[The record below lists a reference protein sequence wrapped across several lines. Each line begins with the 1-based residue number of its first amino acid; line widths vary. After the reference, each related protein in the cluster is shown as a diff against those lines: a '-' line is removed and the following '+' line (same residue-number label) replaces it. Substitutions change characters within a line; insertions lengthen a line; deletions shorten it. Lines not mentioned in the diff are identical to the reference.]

1 LSTIQTQ
8 KTPTAASEGEELPKE
23 KKKKKSLEE
32 RQQRLKRLI
41 EYREKEKL
49 HAKESGEQLRRC

>member
-1 LSTIQTQ
+1 
-8 KTPTAASEGEELPKE
+8 LPKE
-23 KKKKKSLEE
+23 KKKKKSWEE